1 MRGTG
6 GGGRE
11 GGRRK
16 KWSNEGFTLLQTYIV
31 FAADCHSYVLRQYL
45 ESCNEYIL

>member
-16 KWSNEGFTLLQTYIV
+16 KWSNEGFKTYIV